1 MTKREIYI
9 VLITV
14 LVATFV
20 SSVVSYFV
28 VENQSN
34 IRFVSAPRED
44 NPDYGYLEVNG
55 KKYYQLYTTT
65 QVEIGNGLH
74 YHKIDLRGSIDP
86 EPDSEDLENQK

>member
-9 VLITV
+9 VLTTV

-20 SSVVSYFV
+20 SSVVSYLV
-28 VENQSN
+28 VKNQSN

-65 QVEIGNGLH
+65 QVDLGNGLH
-74 YHKIDLRGSIDP
+74 YHRIDLRGSVP
-86 EPDSEDLENQK
+86 LEPNEEDLQNQ